1 MDTGPKRPTAV
12 YYILMTLGMLC
23 LSLLGIWLSCLTT
36 LREEMSIS
44 QSPMVGG
51 APFLNILF
59 IFLFA
64 WLSYAFFGAA
74 AADKR
79 TSEGRSPI
87 RWGTSAFWFAVAISA
102 LATLY
107 YMLQP
112 EPEPEYVGYICPLSG
127 QSGQKTHK
135 MASALEQDGIY

>member
-1 MDTGPKRPTAV
+1 MDTTPKRPTS
-12 YYILMTLGMLC
+12 YFYIFMALGMLC
-23 LSLLGIWLSCLTT
+23 LALLGIWLSCLTT

-51 APFLNILF
+51 APFLNIFF

-74 AADKR
+74 AAGKR
-79 TSEGRSPI
+79 ISEGRRPI
-87 RWGTSAFWFAVAISA
+87 RWGASAFWFAVGISA

-107 YMLQP
+107 YMLQT
-112 EPEPEYVGYICPLSG
+112 EPEPEYVGYLWAANSKIAP
-127 QSGQKTHK
+127 T
-135 MASALEQDGIY
+135 LEQDGRN

>member
-1 MDTGPKRPTAV
+1 MDTSPKRPTSV

-23 LSLLGIWLSCLTT
+23 LALLGIWLSCLTT

-74 AADKR
+74 TADKR
-79 TSEGRSPI
+79 TSEGRRPI
-87 RWGTSAFWFAVAISA
+87 PWRASAFWFAVAISA

-112 EPEPEYVGYICPLSG
+112 EPEPEYVGYLWAANPRNRHH
-127 QSGQKTHK
+127 T
-135 MASALEQDGIY
+135 

>member
-1 MDTGPKRPTAV
+1 MDTGPKRPTSV
-12 YYILMTLGMLC
+12 FYILMTLGMLC
-23 LSLLGIWLSCLTT
+23 LVLLGIWLSCLAT

-51 APFLNILF
+51 APFLNIFF

-87 RWGTSAFWFAVAISA
+87 RWGTSAFWFAVGISA

-112 EPEPEYVGYICPLSG
+112 EPEPEYVGYIRPLSG
-127 QSGQKTHK
+127 QKRAENS
-135 MASALEQDGIY
+135 

>member
-1 MDTGPKRPTAV
+1 MDTGPKRPTSV

-23 LSLLGIWLSCLTT
+23 LALLGIWLSCLTT

-64 WLSYAFFGAA
+64 WLSYAFFGAV

-87 RWGTSAFWFAVAISA
+87 RWGASAFWFAVGIST

-107 YMLQP
+107 YMLQT
-112 EPEPEYVGYICPLSG
+112 EPEPEYVGYLWAANSRNRPH
-127 QSGQKTHK
+127 T
-135 MASALEQDGIY
+135 